1 MLKHLEQCSLCMLNE
16 ILSSLLLS
24 CIRSPKLDSE
34 LIAST
39 IFLNSIVI
47 FFMRSISILNNVQ
60 YTKLNQSS
68 NSLLADDC
76 ENILTINTDRIIQE
90 KTYNFQSLL
99 MNINESPLVYTLVLI
114 LHFFLLNVTFLT

>member
-1 MLKHLEQCSLCMLNE
+1 
-16 ILSSLLLS
+16 
-24 CIRSPKLDSE
+24 
-34 LIAST
+34 
-39 IFLNSIVI
+39 
-47 FFMRSISILNNVQ
+47 MRSISILNNVQ

-114 LHFFLLNVTFLT
+114 LHFFFLLNVTFLT

>member
-1 MLKHLEQCSLCMLNE
+1 
-16 ILSSLLLS
+16 
-24 CIRSPKLDSE
+24 
-34 LIAST
+34 
-39 IFLNSIVI
+39 
-47 FFMRSISILNNVQ
+47 MRSISILNNVQ

-114 LHFFLLNVTFLT
+114 LHFFFVKCDFFNLKLVQ

>member
-1 MLKHLEQCSLCMLNE
+1 
-16 ILSSLLLS
+16 
-24 CIRSPKLDSE
+24 
-34 LIAST
+34 
-39 IFLNSIVI
+39 
-47 FFMRSISILNNVQ
+47 MRSISILNNVQ
-60 YTKLNQSS
+60 YSKLNQSS

-114 LHFFLLNVTFLT
+114 LCFFFSC